1 MEKSDD
7 LNAAISKLFL
17 VISRLD
23 SPNSWN
29 TGLLEYV
36 IVMRARSGIRC
47 ALTVNV
53 EWERTT
59 AKGIRVNISITR
71 QCSHMSYGT
80 ILITA
85 AEKGLSVPEVIVL
98 DGRVYLQHVG
108 QAPEHEGVQLR
119 RVRPKR
125 GWRRVVRGLLV
136 TVLLFLF
143 VVQTITW
150 STAEAESAKMSFS
163 ETTTMRQ
170 WMTERL
176 AEREG
181 LFTFKYSGD
190 TGKLTANLSEAMN
203 VALHSDPFI
212 RYNVSRYSFH
222 WKGTEQ
228 SALVTVT
235 VEYRETYAESLYVRQ
250 EAKRIVKELLSAKM
264 SDYETVKK
272 LHDYVVLHVAY
283 DESLNKFT
291 AYEALVDKKTVCQ
304 GYALL
309 MQALL
314 EEADIPSI
322 VLEGQAGGT
331 LHAWNVVQV
340 DGLWYHLDTTWD
352 DPVPDQ
358 KDGLRH
364 TYFLLSDEEMKVDH
378 RWDVLK
384 APRADKAFSIK

>member
-1 MEKSDD
+1 M
-7 LNAAISKLFL
+7 
-17 VISRLD
+17 
-23 SPNSWN
+23 
-29 TGLLEYV
+29 
-36 IVMRARSGIRC
+36 RSGIGC
-47 ALTVNV
+47 VLTVNV

-59 AKGIRVNISITR
+59 ANGNSNNIPITR
-71 QCSHMSYGT
+71 QCSHKGYDT

-85 AEKGLSVPEVIVL
+85 SVKGLPVPEVIVL
-98 DGRVYLQHVG
+98 NGKVCRHHVG
-108 QAPEHEGVQLR
+108 QAPDHVGMQLR

-125 GWRRVVRGLLV
+125 LWSKVIRGLLV
-136 TVLLFLF
+136 TLLLLLFVF
-143 VVQTITW
+143 QTISW
-150 STAEAESAKMSFS
+150 STAQAESAKMSFS
-163 ETTTMRQ
+163 ESTSMRQ
-170 WMTERL
+170 WITEQL

-181 LFTFKYSGD
+181 LFAFNYSGD
-190 TGKLTANLSEAMN
+190 TGKLTANLSEAIN

-222 WKGTEQ
+222 WKGSEQ

-250 EAKRIVKELLSAKM
+250 EAKRIVKELLPVKV
-264 SDYETVKK
+264 SDYEAVKR

-283 DESLNKFT
+283 DESLKKFT

-322 VLEGQAGGT
+322 VLEGQAGDT

-340 DGLWYHLDTTWD
+340 EGLWYHLDTTWD

-358 KDGLRH
+358 KDGIRY
-364 TYFLLSDEEMKVDH
+364 TYFLLSDEEMRIDH
-378 RWDVLK
+378 SWDLLK